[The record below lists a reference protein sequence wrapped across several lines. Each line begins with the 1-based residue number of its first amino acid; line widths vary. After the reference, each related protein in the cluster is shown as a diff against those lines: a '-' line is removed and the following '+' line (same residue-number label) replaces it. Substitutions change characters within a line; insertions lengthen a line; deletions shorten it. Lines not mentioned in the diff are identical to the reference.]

1 MSALSFGNTR
11 TRPNQYSHT
20 LCMFLK
26 IFNKKI
32 EKNCRR
38 LITTNYTFKI
48 ASCCTKTRINMC
60 ILRRY
65 FKCPTQLWQKF
76 ITKIN
81 LLHLVCLN
89 YKYYGIIKIHGGSV
103 FMSIHSPRIY
113 TLAETKLHSFL
124 LNLNTKVS
132 TKLHPNE

>member
-20 LCMFLK
+20 MCKFLK

-60 ILRRY
+60 ILRRF

-76 ITKIN
+76 NTKIN

-103 FMSIHSPRIY
+103 LMSIPSPWIY
-113 TLAETKLHSFL
+113 TPTETKLHSFL
-124 LNLNTKVS
+124 LNLNTDAS
-132 TKLHPNE
+132 TKLHSHE